1 MDLPLTPIIGTS
13 DASFLTKLDIFLFIN
28 TMKKLPPAGGKE
40 KKSPPAGGKKKL

>member
-28 TMKKLPPAGGKE
+28 TIKKLPPAGGKE